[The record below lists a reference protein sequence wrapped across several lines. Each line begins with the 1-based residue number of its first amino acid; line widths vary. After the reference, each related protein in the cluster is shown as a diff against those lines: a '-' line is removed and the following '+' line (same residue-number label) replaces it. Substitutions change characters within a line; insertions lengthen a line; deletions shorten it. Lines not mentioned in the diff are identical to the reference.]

1 MNDFF
6 KALFSKRML
15 ITLFMGFSSGL
26 PLLLTM
32 TALQAWMKD
41 EGVDLKT
48 IGLTA
53 LLGLPYTWKFL
64 WAPIFDRY
72 VPPFMGRR
80 RGWLIL
86 IQVLLAA
93 AIAGLAMTQP
103 KDNLMMVAVFALLVT
118 FVSASQDIVLDAYRR
133 EILADNELG
142 LGSSLFVN
150 GYRVA
155 MILTSSGALIMAD
168 HMSWSTVYLI
178 MASFVGIGLLT
189 TLIAD
194 EPTVSSPP
202 PKSLKEAIVE
212 PFVDYFK
219 RDYAIWILAF
229 ILFYKLGDTLA
240 SALATPFYMDIGF
253 TKTQIG
259 YVVKT
264 FGLTAMLFGSFI
276 GGAVVHR
283 VGIYRSLWIFGI
295 MQALSILPLAF
306 LSQTGPVLSLLMV
319 IVVLENLCF
328 GMGTS
333 AYVAFMSSMTNK
345 RFTATQYALL
355 SSLMGVPRVV
365 LSAPTGWLAEA
376 TGWFTYYIICAL
388 FAIPGLLLLL
398 KIKKIHSDDTKKVR
412 KATQDGNG
420 DPQGLAVSVARVDEG
435 N

>member
-1 MNDFF
+1 MSDFF

-53 LLGLPYTWKFL
+53 LVGLPYTWKFL

-168 HMSWSTVYLI
+168 HMSWSTVYFI
-178 MASFVGIGLLT
+178 MAGFVGIGLLT

-202 PKSLKEAIVE
+202 PKNLKEAIVE

-276 GGAVVHR
+276 GGAVVHKI
-283 VGIYRSLWIFGI
+283 GIYRSLWIFGI
-295 MQALSILPLAF
+295 LQALSILPLAF

-365 LSAPTGWLAEA
+365 LSAPTGWLAES

-398 KIKKIHSDDTKKVR
+398 KIKKINSDDVNKIR
-412 KATQDGNG
+412 KTTQNGNG
-420 DPQGLAVSVARVDEG
+420 DSQGLSVSVARVDEG

>member
-1 MNDFF
+1 MSDFF
-6 KALFSKRML
+6 KTLFSKRML

-48 IGLTA
+48 IGLFA
-53 LLGLPYTWKFL
+53 FVGLPYTWKFL
-64 WAPIFDRY
+64 WSPLFDRF

-80 RGWLIL
+80 RGWAIITQIFLGL
-86 IQVLLAA
+86 
-93 AIAGLAMTQP
+93 AIAGMAFAQP
-103 KDNLMMVAVFALLVT
+103 KESPWVVAVLALLVT
-118 FVSASQDIVLDAYRR
+118 FMSASQDIVLDAYRR

-155 MILTSSGALIMAD
+155 MILTSSGALILAD
-168 HMSWSTVYLI
+168 HFTWSQVYLI
-178 MASFVGIGLLT
+178 MACFMGFGLVT
-189 TLIAD
+189 TLVAD
-194 EPTVSSPP
+194 EPAVSSPP
-202 PKSLKEAIVE
+202 PKNLKEAIVE

-264 FGLTAMLFGSFI
+264 FGLTAMLLGSFI
-276 GGAVVHR
+276 GGAFVHR
-283 VGIYRSLWIFGI
+283 LGIYKSLWIFGI
-295 MQALSILPLAF
+295 LQALSILPLSL
-306 LSQTGPVLSLLMV
+306 LSNTGPLLSLLMV
-319 IVVLENLCF
+319 VVVLENLCF

-355 SSLMGVPRVV
+355 SSLMGVPRVI
-365 LSAPTGWLAEA
+365 LSAPTGWLAQT
-376 TGWFTYYIICAL
+376 TGWGLYYILCSL
-388 FAIPGLLLLL
+388 FAIPGLLILF
-398 KIKKIHSDDTKKVR
+398 KIRKISTESAHQISKSSE
-412 KATQDGNG
+412 ASGA
-420 DPQGLAVSVARVDEG
+420 PQGLTVAVPRVEEG

>member
-86 IQVLLAA
+86 IQVLLGA

-118 FVSASQDIVLDAYRR
+118 FVSASQDIILDAYRR

-178 MASFVGIGLLT
+178 MAGFVGIGLLT

-376 TGWFTYYIICAL
+376 TGWFAYYIICAL

-412 KATQDGNG
+412 KTTQDGNG